1 MLMRSHVPF
10 SSDPRGS
17 RCVTEVARFEASGEE
32 VSKATCHNLCQ
43 NCPVHPDDPL
53 ARTELTFVLGMAFQL
68 VVAEFVRRLDAEGY
82 ADLRPAHGA
91 VFQALRGGG
100 ATSTELAERLG
111 VTKQAAGQMVADLE
125 QRGYLR
131 RVDHPDGGRR
141 RLVVLTGKADDH
153 MAVAGQVLYK
163 LEGELSARLG
173 EENLLQ
179 LRAALSQL
187 IRELAGAELPPLRP
201 AW

>member
-1 MLMRSHVPF
+1 M
-10 SSDPRGS
+10 
-17 RCVTEVARFEASGEE
+17 
-32 VSKATCHNLCQ
+32 
-43 NCPVHPDDPL
+43 HPDDPL
-53 ARTELTFVLGMAFQL
+53 ARTELTFVLGMAFQ
-68 VVAEFVRRLDAEGY
+68 VVVTEFVRRLDAEGY

-131 RVDHPDGGRR
+131 RVDHPEGGRR
-141 RLVVLTGKADDH
+141 RLVVLTGKADEH
-153 MAVAGQVLYK
+153 LAVAGRVLHG
-163 LEGELSARLG
+163 LEAELAGRLG
-173 EENLLQ
+173 EDNLVR
-179 LRAALSQL
+179 LRVELSRL
-187 IRELAGAELPPLRP
+187 IRDLAGAELPPLRP

>member
-1 MLMRSHVPF
+1 M
-10 SSDPRGS
+10 
-17 RCVTEVARFEASGEE
+17 
-32 VSKATCHNLCQ
+32 CQ
-43 NCPVHPDDPL
+43 DCLVHPDDPL

-91 VFQALRGGG
+91 VFQALRGRG

-153 MAVAGQVLYK
+153 MAVAGQVLHK
-163 LEGELSARLG
+163 LESELSARLG

-179 LRAALSQL
+179 LRAGLSQL

>member
-1 MLMRSHVPF
+1 
-10 SSDPRGS
+10 
-17 RCVTEVARFEASGEE
+17 
-32 VSKATCHNLCQ
+32 
-43 NCPVHPDDPL
+43 VHPDDPL
-53 ARTELTFVLGMAFQL
+53 ARTELTFVLGMAFQ
-68 VVAEFVRRLDAEGY
+68 VVVTEFVRRLDAEGY

-131 RVDHPDGGRR
+131 RVDHPEGGRR
-141 RLVVLTGKADDH
+141 RLVVLTGKADEH
-153 MAVAGQVLYK
+153 LAVAGRVLHG
-163 LEGELSARLG
+163 LEAELAGRLG
-173 EENLLQ
+173 EDNLVR
-179 LRAALSQL
+179 LRVELSRL
-187 IRELAGAELPPLRP
+187 IRDLAGAELPPLRP

>member
-1 MLMRSHVPF
+1 M
-10 SSDPRGS
+10 
-17 RCVTEVARFEASGEE
+17 
-32 VSKATCHNLCQ
+32 Q
-43 NCPVHPDDPL
+43 PDDPL

-68 VVAEFVRRLDAEGY
+68 VVAEFVQRLDAEGY

-125 QRGYLR
+125 ERGYLR
-131 RVDHPDGGRR
+131 RVEHPDGGRR
-141 RLVVLTGKADDH
+141 RLVVLTGKADEH
-153 MAVAGQVLYK
+153 MAVAGRVLHK
-163 LEGELSARLG
+163 LEAELASQLG
-173 EENLLQ
+173 EGKLQ
-179 LRAALSQL
+179 ELRAGLSQL

>member
-1 MLMRSHVPF
+1 M
-10 SSDPRGS
+10 
-17 RCVTEVARFEASGEE
+17 
-32 VSKATCHNLCQ
+32 
-43 NCPVHPDDPL
+43 HPDDPL

-163 LEGELSARLG
+163 LESELSARLG

-179 LRAALSQL
+179 LRAGLSQL
-187 IRELAGAELPPLRP
+187 IRELAGADLPPLRP

>member
-1 MLMRSHVPF
+1 M
-10 SSDPRGS
+10 
-17 RCVTEVARFEASGEE
+17 
-32 VSKATCHNLCQ
+32 
-43 NCPVHPDDPL
+43 HPEDPL
-53 ARTELTFVLGMAFQL
+53 ARTELTFVLGMAFQ
-68 VVAEFVRRLDAEGY
+68 VVVTEFVRRLDAEGY

-131 RVDHPDGGRR
+131 RVDHPEGGRR
-141 RLVVLTGKADDH
+141 RLVVLTSKADEH
-153 MAVAGQVLYK
+153 LAVAGRVLHG
-163 LEGELSARLG
+163 LEAELAGRLG
-173 EENLLQ
+173 EDNLVR
-179 LRAALSQL
+179 LRVELSHL
-187 IRELAGAELPPLRP
+187 IRGLVGGELPPLRP